1 MVIVIDPRLGPSWS
15 AVIERQLSLELG
27 GFMSK
32 IQSLHVRLET
42 QDDVDSSGVSFQ
54 RQERKLQYRCSID
67 AELLAGD
74 KVSIVMMNA
83 DPKVCVADTAA
94 RLRRAVAR
102 KVRRRPFSGKAFPV
116 REM

>member
-1 MVIVIDPRLGPSWS
+1 MDIVIDPRLGPSWS
-15 AVIERQLSLELG
+15 ATVERQLSLELG

-32 IQSLHVRLET
+32 IQLLHARLEA
-42 QDDVDSSGVSFQ
+42 QDDYDANGVSAQ
-54 RQERKLQYRCSID
+54 RQERKLQYRCSMD
-67 AELLAGD
+67 AELVAGG
-74 KVSIVMMNA
+74 KVSVVMMNA

-102 KVRRRPFSGKAFPV
+102 KVRRRPFSEKAFPA

>member
-1 MVIVIDPRLGPSWS
+1 MDIVIDPRLGPSWS
-15 AVIERQLSLELG
+15 ASVERQLSLELG

-32 IQSLHVRLET
+32 IQSLHARLEA
-42 QDDVDSSGVSFQ
+42 QDDDDINRVSTQ
-54 RQERKLQYRCSID
+54 RQEGKLQYRCSID
-67 AELLAGD
+67 AELVAGG
-74 KVSIVMMNA
+74 KVSVAMTNA

-102 KVRRRPFSGKAFPV
+102 KVRRRPFNGKAFPA